1 MISPRERRTASALM
15 LRTDSRDSWI
25 LPALRPHLSEE
36 QLSRLAEQAPS
47 SVWGAVVEHEWLT
60 DKEILAIVS
69 EHFGM
74 RTAPLAALGPQSRE
88 LLPETLARRY
98 QVLCTATGDGWIEL
112 ATSEPNDLDCER
124 AIAFAMGRRVR
135 MLLAS
140 PLVIAARIDE
150 LYRPENVVERLLENV
165 SAKYEVES
173 LSDDLD
179 PNSLDMNGDGDER
192 PVMRLVDYILAE
204 GIAQRSSD
212 IHIEAE
218 EGEVAVRYRID
229 GVLRQVMTLPRV
241 VGVPLVSRIKI
252 MSGLDIADRL
262 RPQDGRARVAVNGIP
277 VDLRISTLP
286 ASHGEKV
293 VVRILDQRAMVL
305 SLEKM
310 GLRPDDLDRLRALL
324 ELREGFVL
332 VTGPTGSGKTTTLY
346 SVLRRVQER
355 KVNIITVEDPVEY
368 RIPGI
373 VQVQVHDKAGLT
385 FASAL
390 RSILRQ
396 DPDVVLLGEIRDR
409 ETAGIAVQ
417 AALTGHLVLS
427 TLHTIDAASSIT
439 RLADIGVDNF
449 KIAAALKGVVAQ
461 RLVRRLCTH
470 CRRPAE
476 GPISPR
482 LRHWVPAG
490 SELWEPAGCPECSQT
505 GYRGRLS
512 VVEILTV
519 THEIE
524 RLIAN
529 SQPTMRITAAAREA
543 GMRSLWDSGIA
554 HALAGT
560 TSLEEVI
567 RVLDIPR
574 DEVATPAA
582 SDRIP
587 APVRSGPVREPPAR
601 ARVDAPNSTMVQV
614 GGAAFELLD
623 AEVPDDALAIDGRIT
638 VLLVDDEAPLRRA
651 LRDVLEDEGFRVF
664 EAADGAEAIEQMD
677 HRVPDV
683 VVLDL
688 MLPQVDGYE
697 VLRMLR
703 AREATVN
710 TRVIVL
716 TAHGDEESEVR
727 VFRAGA
733 DDFLAK
739 PFRPRAL
746 SARIRALAGRE

>member
-1 MISPRERRTASALM
+1 MH
-15 LRTDSRDSWI
+15 RTDARDSWI
-25 LPALRPHLSEE
+25 FPALQPHLTEE
-36 QLSRLAEQAPS
+36 QLAQLIELAPES
-47 SVWGAVVEHEWLT
+47 IWETIVEREWID
-60 DKEILAIVS
+60 DKTVLALVS
-69 EHFGM
+69 THFGM
-74 RTAPLAALGPQSRE
+74 RAAPLDALGTQARE

-98 QVLCTATGDGWIEL
+98 KVLCAESGDGWIGV
-112 ATSEPNDLDCER
+112 ATANPNDFDCER
-124 AIAFAMGRRVR
+124 AIGFATGRRVR

-140 PLVIAARIDE
+140 PLVIATRTDE

-173 LSDDLD
+173 INEDLD
-179 PNSLDMNGDGDER
+179 ANAMEITGDGEGER
-192 PVMRLVDYILAE
+192 PIMRLVDYILAE
-204 GIAQRSSD
+204 GIAQRASD
-212 IHIEAE
+212 VHIEAE
-218 EGEVAVRYRID
+218 EGEVAVKYRID
-229 GVLRQVMTLPRV
+229 GVLRQVMTLPRS

-305 SLEKM
+305 SLDKI
-310 GLRPDDLDRLRALL
+310 GLRPDEQERLRALL
-324 ELREGFVL
+324 DMREGFVL

-355 KVNIITVEDPVEY
+355 AVNIITVEDPVEY

-373 VQVQVHDKAGLT
+373 VQVQVHEKAGLT
-385 FASAL
+385 FATAL

-396 DPDVVLLGEIRDR
+396 DPDVVLVGEVRDR

-427 TLHTIDAASSIT
+427 TLHTIDAASSVT
-439 RLADIGVDNF
+439 RLADIGVDAY
-449 KIAAALKGVVAQ
+449 KIAAALKGVIAQ
-461 RLVRRLCTH
+461 RLVRRLCPH
-470 CRRPAE
+470 CRRE
-476 GPISPR
+476 STSPISGR
-482 LRHWVPAG
+482 LRHWIPEG
-490 SELWEPAGCPECSQT
+490 SQLYEPVGCPDCSQT
-505 GYRGRLS
+505 GYRGRIA

-519 THEIE
+519 SHHVE
-524 RLIAN
+524 RLIAAN
-529 SQPTMRITAAAREA
+529 QPAVRITAAAREA
-543 GMRSLWDSGIA
+543 GMRSLWDAAIGHVLSGS
-554 HALAGT
+554 
-560 TSLEEVI
+560 TSLDEVI
-567 RVLDIPR
+567 RVLDVPR
-574 DEVATPAA
+574 DESETGSTREATPRVAIREAA
-582 SDRIP
+582 ARDP
-587 APVRSGPVREPPAR
+587 EPR
-601 ARVDAPNSTMVQV
+601 ASTMVPV

-623 AEVPDDALAIDGRIT
+623 ADSPVDEPASDGRIS
-638 VLLVDDEAPLRRA
+638 VLLVDDEDGLRKA
-651 LRDVLEDEGFRVF
+651 LRDVLEDDGFRVF
-664 EAADGAEAIEQMD
+664 DARDGAEAIEQID
-677 HRVPDV
+677 RHAPDV

-688 MLPQVDGYE
+688 MLPQVDGFE

-739 PFRPRAL
+739 PFRARAL
-746 SARIRALAGRE
+746 SARIRALAARA

>member
-1 MISPRERRTASALM
+1 MP
-15 LRTDSRDSWI
+15 RTDVRDSWI
-25 LPALRPHLSEE
+25 VPALATHISEE
-36 QLSRLAEQAPS
+36 RLTLLAEHPPAS
-47 SVWGAVVEHEWLT
+47 HWEAIVEREWLT
-60 DKEILAIVS
+60 DKALVAIVS

-74 RTAPLAALGPQSRE
+74 RTAPLEALGPHSRE
-88 LLPETLARRY
+88 LIPEALARRY
-98 QVLCTATGDGWIEL
+98 SVLCTGSGDGWIEI
-112 ATSEPNDLDCER
+112 ASANPNDLDCER
-124 AIAFAMGRRVR
+124 AIGFATGRRVR

-140 PLVIAARIDE
+140 PLVIASRIDE

-165 SAKYEVES
+165 SANYQVES
-173 LSDDLD
+173 IEDYDGSG
-179 PNSLDMNGDGDER
+179 MEINGDGEAER
-192 PVMRLVDYILAE
+192 PIMRLVDYILAE

-218 EGEVAVRYRID
+218 EVEVAVRYRID
-229 GVLRQVMTLPRV
+229 GVLRQVMTLPRS
-241 VGVPLVSRIKI
+241 VGIPLVSRIKI

-262 RPQDGRARVAVNGIP
+262 RPQDGRARVAVNGVP

-286 ASHGEKV
+286 ATHGEKV

-310 GLRPDDLDRLRALL
+310 GLRPEELERLRTLL
-324 ELREGFVL
+324 DLREGFVL

-373 VQVQVHDKAGLT
+373 VQVQVHEKAGLT

-439 RLADIGVDNF
+439 RLADIGVDNY

-461 RLVRRLCTH
+461 RLVRRLCPA
-470 CRRPAE
+470 CRRPSE
-476 GPISPR
+476 SPISGR
-482 LRHWVPAG
+482 LRHWIPEG
-490 SELWEPAGCPECSQT
+490 SAVMEPVGCSECSNT

-524 RLIAN
+524 RLIAA
-529 SQPTMRITAAAREA
+529 SEPTIRINAAAREA
-543 GMRSLWDSGIA
+543 GMRSLWDSAVA
-554 HALAGT
+554 HVLSGT
-560 TSLEEVI
+560 TSLDEVI

-574 DEVATPAA
+574 DEVSAARSPTPVVVPVSRKAIRESAA
-582 SDRIP
+582 HVPGEVERK
-587 APVRSGPVREPPAR
+587 AL
-601 ARVDAPNSTMVQV
+601 VQV

-623 AEVPDDALAIDGRIT
+623 TDVPEEDITQDGRIT
-638 VLLVDDEAPLRRA
+638 VLLVDDEEPLRKA

-664 EAADGAEAIEQMD
+664 EAADGAQAIEQVD
-677 HRVPDV
+677 KRVPDV

-703 AREATVN
+703 ARETTLN

>member
-1 MISPRERRTASALM
+1 MARTE
-15 LRTDSRDSWI
+15 TRDSWI
-25 LPALRPHLSEE
+25 LPALRTRLSDD
-36 QLSRLAEQAPS
+36 QLTLLAEQSPAS
-47 SVWGAVVEHEWLT
+47 LWNWVVEREWLS
-60 DKEILAIVS
+60 DKELLQLVA
-69 EHFGM
+69 EHFGLL
-74 RTAPLAALGPQSRE
+74 TAPPGALAPQSRD

-98 QVLCTATGDGWIEL
+98 AVLCTSSGDGWIEL
-112 ATSEPNDLDCER
+112 ATASPNDLDCER
-124 AIAFAMGRRVR
+124 AIAFATGRRVR

-140 PLVIAARIDE
+140 PIELAARIEE
-150 LYRPENVVERLLENV
+150 LYRPDNVVERLLENV

-173 LSDDLD
+173 LTDDTEQ
-179 PNSLDMNGDGDER
+179 NSIEIKAEGDER
-192 PVMRLVDYILAE
+192 PVMRLVDYIIAE

-229 GVLRQVMTLPRV
+229 GVLRQVMTLPRA

-286 ASHGEKV
+286 AAHGEKV

-310 GLRPDDLDRLRALL
+310 GLRPDELERLRSLL

-427 TLHTIDAASSIT
+427 TIHTIDAASSIT

-461 RLVRRLCTH
+461 RLVRRLCPA
-470 CRRPAE
+470 CRRPSEA
-476 GPISPR
+476 PVSPR
-482 LRHWVPAG
+482 LRPWIPEG
-490 SELWEPAGCPECSQT
+490 SQLWEPVGCPECSQT
-505 GYRGRLS
+505 GYRGRLA
-512 VVEILTV
+512 VVEILMV

-529 SQPTMRITAAAREA
+529 SQPTQRITAAAREA

-560 TSLEEVI
+560 TSLDEVI
-567 RVLDIPR
+567 RVLDVPR
-574 DEVATPAA
+574 DEAADRVVESVA
-582 SDRIP
+582 
-587 APVRSGPVREPPAR
+587 VRSAIRETPAR
-601 ARVDAPNSTMVQV
+601 ATAAVAGTTMVQV

-623 AEVPDDALAIDGRIT
+623 ADVVEEQLAPDGRIR
-638 VLLVDDEAPLRRA
+638 VLLVDDEAALRRA
-651 LRDVLEDEGFRVF
+651 LRDTLEDEGFRVF
-664 EAADGAEAIEQMD
+664 EAADGAEAMAQVD
-677 HRVPDV
+677 RHAPDV
-683 VVLDL
+683 IVLDL

-703 AREATVN
+703 AREATLE
-710 TRVIVL
+710 TRVLVL

>member
-1 MISPRERRTASALM
+1 MARTE
-15 LRTDSRDSWI
+15 TRDSWI
-25 LPALRPHLSEE
+25 LPALRPHLAEE
-36 QLSRLAEQAPS
+36 QVALLVEQAPPS
-47 SVWGAVVEHEWLT
+47 FWETIVAREWLG
-60 DKEILAIVS
+60 DKQVLAIVS

-74 RTAPLAALGPQSRE
+74 RTAPLDTLGPQSRE

-98 QVLCTATGDGWIEL
+98 EVLCTASGDGWIDL
-112 ATSEPNDLDCER
+112 ATANPNDLDCER
-124 AIAFAMGRRVR
+124 AIAFATGRRVR

-165 SAKYEVES
+165 SAKYEVEAIAE
-173 LSDDLD
+173 DTD
-179 PNSLDMNGDGDER
+179 PGTNEINGEGDER
-192 PVMRLVDYILAE
+192 PIMRLVDYILAE
-204 GIAQRSSD
+204 GIAQRASD

-229 GVLRQVMTLPRV
+229 GVLRQVMTLPRT

-310 GLRPDDLDRLRALL
+310 GLRPDELERLRALL

-427 TLHTIDAASSIT
+427 TMHTIDAASSVT

-449 KIAAALKGVVAQ
+449 KIAAALKGVIAQ
-461 RLVRRLCTH
+461 RLVRRLCPS

-476 GPISPR
+476 GPVSPR
-482 LRHWVPAG
+482 LRRWIPEG
-490 SELWEPAGCPECSQT
+490 SSLWEPAGCPECSQT

-524 RLIAN
+524 RLIA
-529 SQPTMRITAAAREA
+529 SGQPTLRISAAAREE

-560 TSLEEVI
+560 TSLDEVL
-567 RVLDIPR
+567 RVLDVPR
-574 DEVATPAA
+574 DEVV
-582 SDRIP
+582 P
-587 APVRSGPVREPPAR
+587 APPVPEAAAPRAAIRES
-601 ARVDAPNSTMVQV
+601 APRQASELASNHIVQV

-623 AEVPDDALAIDGRIT
+623 ADLVDEEPASDGRIT
-638 VLLVDDEAPLRRA
+638 VLLVDDEEPLRHA

-664 EAADGAEAIEQMD
+664 EASDGAEAIEQVDM
-677 HRVPDV
+677 RVPDV
-683 VVLDL
+683 IVLDL

-703 AREATVN
+703 AREATLN

-716 TAHGDEESEVR
+716 TAHGDEDSEVR

-739 PFRPRAL
+739 PFRARAL

>member
-1 MISPRERRTASALM
+1 MP
-15 LRTDSRDSWI
+15 RTDAREFWI
-25 LPALRPHLSEE
+25 VPALRAHLTEE
-36 QLSRLAEQAPS
+36 QLYQLAAQPRESYWQTI
-47 SVWGAVVEHEWLT
+47 VDREWMT
-60 DKEILAIVS
+60 DKALLAAVAD
-69 EHFGM
+69 HFGL
-74 RTAPLAALGPQSRE
+74 RVAQIDTLGAQSRE

-98 QVLCTATGDGWIEL
+98 QVVCVESGEAWIGVATAD
-112 ATSEPNDLDCER
+112 PNDLDCER
-124 AIAFAMGRRVR
+124 AIAFATGRRVR

-140 PLVIAARIDE
+140 PIVLANRIDE

-173 LSDDLD
+173 INEEIDASTMDI
-179 PNSLDMNGDGDER
+179 SAGGEGER
-192 PVMRLVDYILAE
+192 PIMRLVDYILAE
-204 GIAQRSSD
+204 GIAQRASD

-218 EGEVAVRYRID
+218 EAEVAVRYRID
-229 GVLRQVMTLPRV
+229 GVIRQVMTLPRT
-241 VGVPLVSRIKI
+241 VGIPLVSRIKI

-277 VDLRISTLP
+277 VDLRVSTLP

-310 GLRPDDLDRLRALL
+310 GIDGDALTRLHALL
-324 ELREGFVL
+324 DLREGFVL

-355 KVNIITVEDPVEY
+355 AVNIITVEDPVEY

-373 VQVQVHDKAGLT
+373 VQVQVNEKAGLT

-396 DPDVVLLGEIRDR
+396 DPDVLLVGEIRDR

-439 RLADIGVDNF
+439 RLADIGVDTY

-470 CRRPAE
+470 CRRPATD
-476 GPISPR
+476 PIPGR
-482 LRHWVPAG
+482 LRTWIPDVTQ
-490 SELWEPAGCPECSQT
+490 LWEPVGCPECSQT
-505 GYRGRLS
+505 GYRGRLAIA
-512 VVEILTV
+512 EILTV
-519 THEIE
+519 THELE
-524 RLIAN
+524 RLIAAN
-529 SQPTMRITAAAREA
+529 QPSIRIGAAARA
-543 GMRSLWDSGIA
+543 SGMRSLWDSAIA
-554 HALAGT
+554 HVIGGL
-560 TSLEEVI
+560 TSLDEVI
-567 RVLDIPR
+567 RVLDVPR
-574 DEVATPAA
+574 EEASATETAPARVA
-582 SDRIP
+582 
-587 APVRSGPVREPPAR
+587 VRSNGSESVSDSR
-601 ARVDAPNSTMVQV
+601 AMIQV
-614 GGAAFELLD
+614 GGAAFELID
-623 AEVPDDALAIDGRIT
+623 SEGPAAAPPSDGRIT
-638 VLLVDDEAPLRRA
+638 VLLVDDEAA
-651 LRDVLEDEGFRVF
+651 LRQALRGVLEDEGFRVF
-664 EAADGAEAIEQMD
+664 EAQDGAEAIEQID
-677 HRVPDV
+677 RCVPDV

-697 VLRMLR
+697 VLRLLR
-703 AREATVN
+703 ARESTME

-727 VFRAGA
+727 VFQAGA

>member
-1 MISPRERRTASALM
+1 MPRTEA
-15 LRTDSRDSWI
+15 RDSWI
-25 LPALRPHLSEE
+25 VPALATHISEE
-36 QLSRLAEQAPS
+36 RLTLLAEHPPAS
-47 SVWGAVVEHEWLT
+47 HWEAIVEREWLT
-60 DKEILAIVS
+60 DKALLAIVS
-69 EHFGM
+69 EHFAM
-74 RTAPLAALGPQSRE
+74 KTAPLDGLGPHSRE
-88 LLPETLARRY
+88 LIPETLARRY
-98 QVLCTATGDGWIEL
+98 KVLCTGSGEGWIEL
-112 ATSEPNDLDCER
+112 ATADPNDLDCER
-124 AIAFAMGRRVR
+124 AIGFATGRRVR

-140 PLVIAARIDE
+140 PLIIAARIDE
-150 LYRPENVVERLLENV
+150 LYRPENVVEKLLENV

-173 LSDDLD
+173 IEDFD
-179 PNSLDMNGDGDER
+179 PSQMEINGDGENER
-192 PVMRLVDYILAE
+192 PIMRLVDYILAE

-218 EGEVAVRYRID
+218 EIEVAVRYRID
-229 GVLRQVMTLPRV
+229 GVLRQVMTLPRS
-241 VGVPLVSRIKI
+241 VGIPLVSRIKI

-262 RPQDGRARVAVNGIP
+262 RPQDGRARVAVNGVP

-286 ASHGEKV
+286 ATHGEKV

-310 GLRPDDLDRLRALL
+310 GLRTEELDRLRGLL
-324 ELREGFVL
+324 DLREGFVL

-373 VQVQVHDKAGLT
+373 VQVQVHEKAGLT

-427 TLHTIDAASSIT
+427 TLHTIDAASSVT
-439 RLADIGVDNF
+439 RLADIGVDNY

-461 RLVRRLCTH
+461 RLVRRLCPA
-470 CRRPAE
+470 CRRVSE
-476 GPISPR
+476 SPISGR
-482 LRHWVPAG
+482 LRRWIPEG
-490 SELWEPAGCPECSQT
+490 SNIMEPVGCAECSQT

-524 RLIAN
+524 RLIAA
-529 SQPTMRITAAAREA
+529 SEPTIRINAAARES
-543 GMRSLWDSGIA
+543 GMRSLWDSAVA
-554 HALAGT
+554 HVLAGT
-560 TSLEEVI
+560 TSLDEVI

-574 DEVATPAA
+574 DEVAAPRAPTPASA
-582 SDRIP
+582 P
-587 APVRSGPVREPPAR
+587 ATTRKAIREPAALGKGEIDGR
-601 ARVDAPNSTMVQV
+601 ALVQV

-623 AEVPDDALAIDGRIT
+623 TDVPEDDVLPDGRIT
-638 VLLVDDEAPLRRA
+638 VLLVDDEEPLRRA
-651 LRDVLEDEGFRVF
+651 LRDTLEDEGFRVI
-664 EAADGAEAIEQMD
+664 EAADGAQAIEQVD
-677 HRVPDV
+677 RHAPDV

-703 AREATVN
+703 AREATLN

-716 TAHGDEESEVR
+716 TAHGDEDSEVR

-746 SARIRALAGRE
+746 SARIKALAGRE